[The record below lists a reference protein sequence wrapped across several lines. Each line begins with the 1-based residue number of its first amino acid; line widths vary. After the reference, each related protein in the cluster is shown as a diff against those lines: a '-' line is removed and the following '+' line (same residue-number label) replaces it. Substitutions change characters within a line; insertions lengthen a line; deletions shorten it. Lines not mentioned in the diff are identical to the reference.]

1 MAAPCEAAAPH
12 WCVSGWM
19 RGQKQSALGGR
30 DPKCINHV
38 YHVPLENREPKVAS
52 IPGSPEKDPPEDPK
66 IKDDFSFVRH
76 FRLVSFSCLLGA
88 ALNLMI
94 HHFEGRLL

>member
-30 DPKCINHV
+30 DRKCINHV
-38 YHVPLENREPKVAS
+38 HPVPLENREPEVAS

-66 IKDDFSFVRH
+66 IKDDFSFSGTFVLSV
-76 FRLVSFSCLLGA
+76 FRAFLVQL
-88 ALNLMI
+88 
-94 HHFEGRLL
+94 